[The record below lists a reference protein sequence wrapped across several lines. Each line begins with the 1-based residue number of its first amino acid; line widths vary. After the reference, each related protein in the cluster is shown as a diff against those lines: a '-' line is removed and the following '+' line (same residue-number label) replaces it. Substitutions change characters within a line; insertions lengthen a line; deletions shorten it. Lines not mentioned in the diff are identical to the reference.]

1 MNEGVRTETVT
12 SAECAEPTGAV
23 SQRPGA
29 PRVALLQTTIPD
41 YRVPVFEALRAR
53 LDGGLSVFTG
63 EEDFGEGVRLGAGLT
78 SARIVP
84 NRFFAGRRL
93 LWQQDC
99 IRTLQKPS
107 TLVLEL
113 NPRILSSWL
122 IMLGRRARGRRSVLF
137 GHAWPRQG
145 RDARS
150 DRVRHLMRRLADGV
164 IVYTESQAR
173 ELSERMPRMLVRDAP
188 NALYPR
194 VLAVRDPERRR
205 ARNVLF
211 VGRLVPA
218 KKPRLLL
225 ETFGLAIGSLP
236 EDATLVFVGEG
247 PLRAAIETEAER
259 MGIADRVSCLGH
271 VNDYERLRDLYA
283 DALVS
288 VSPGYAGLSLTQ
300 SHWFGVPVVVA
311 RDEPHA
317 PEIEAAEP
325 GVNVVYVDS
334 DSPGSLSRALVD
346 VFAQRDEWLARAPAI
361 AAACVERYSLE
372 AMVDAIV
379 DVVEAR

>member
-1 MNEGVRTETVT
+1 V
-12 SAECAEPTGAV
+12 
-23 SQRPGA
+23 
-29 PRVALLQTTIPD
+29 
-41 YRVPVFEALRAR
+41 
-53 LDGGLSVFTG
+53 TG
-63 EEDFGEGVRLGAGLT
+63 EEDFGDGVLLGTELT
-78 SARIVP
+78 SARIVS
-84 NRFFAGRRL
+84 NRFLAGGRL
-93 LWQQDC
+93 VWQQDC

-113 NPRILSSWL
+113 NPRVISSWL

-145 RDARS
+145 RGARS

-173 ELSERMPRMLVRDAP
+173 ELSERMPGMLIRAAP
-188 NALYPR
+188 NALYSR
-194 VLAVRDPERRR
+194 SLAVRNPERRP

-225 ETFGLAIGSLP
+225 EAFGLAIASLP
-236 EDATLVFVGEG
+236 EDASVVFVGEG
-247 PLRAAIETEAER
+247 PLRAAIETDAER
-259 MGIADRVSCLGH
+259 MGIARRVSCLGH
-271 VNDYERLRDLYA
+271 VNDYEQLRELYA
-283 DALVS
+283 DALVG

-334 DSPGSLSRALVD
+334 DSPGGLSRALVD
-346 VFAQRDEWLARAPAI
+346 VYAQRDEWLARAPAI
-361 AAACVERYSLE
+361 ASACVERYSLE

-379 DVVEAR
+379 DVVEAG